1 MTIKVFQLKD
11 EPRNAALMFLSSD
24 KVREIRG
31 EIDPTD
37 YRCVFK
43 GKVLPVRLT
52 ENDSYDLDAI
62 YERYQSNL
70 PSEWTGHSLSVGDI
84 ICLYTR
90 DWTKL
95 FFVEPIG
102 FSDIT
107 DELKENER
115 RHIGNGCG
123 TCKEP

>member
-11 EPRNAALMFLSSD
+11 EPRNHWIRFLDSEE
-24 KVREIRG
+24 VRKIRG
-31 EIDPTD
+31 EIDSTD

-62 YERYQSNL
+62 YERYQRNL
-70 PSEWTGHSLSVGDI
+70 PSEWTGHCLSVGDI

-95 FFVEPIG
+95 FFIEPFG

-107 DELKENER
+107 EELKENER

-123 TCKEP
+123 TCQES